1 MKVKRVALWVTYEGT
16 SFSGYQVQPNSRTVQ
31 EEIERAVSRIHKG
44 EQIRIHSSG
53 RTDTGVHARGQV
65 VHFDSTLAIPADRWP
80 KALNACLPDDIR
92 VIEAS
97 YVASDFHSR
106 YHAVKKEYR
115 YRVLLGQEGDVF
127 RRNVTYHVPY
137 KVSISQMQKA
147 AQTLIGTHDFSSF
160 CAANTSVVDKVR
172 TLFAISI
179 EQEHDEL
186 VFKLVGSGFLYNMVR
201 IIVGTLLEIGAEK
214 REVNELAAILSAKDR
229 TIAGKTAPGSGLF
242 LWKVSYAEPIFG
254 ELY

>member
-1 MKVKRVALWVTYEGT
+1 MKRVALWVTYEGT
-16 SFSGYQVQPNSRTVQ
+16 SFSGYQVQPNGRTVQ

-65 VHFDSTLAIPADRWP
+65 VHFDSMLSIPAERWP

-92 VIEAS
+92 IIEAC
-97 YVASDFHSR
+97 YVASDFHAR

-115 YRVLLGQEGDVF
+115 YRVLLRQEGDVF
-127 RRNVTYHVPY
+127 RRNTSHHVPY
-137 KVSISQMQKA
+137 HISVPRMQEA

-172 TLFAISI
+172 TLFTISI
-179 EQEHDEL
+179 EQDRDEL
-186 VFKLVGSGFLYNMVR
+186 IFKLVGSGFLYNMVR
-201 IIVGTLLEIGAEK
+201 IIVGTLLEIGSGK
-214 REVNELAAILSAKDR
+214 REVHELAFILSAKDR
-229 TIAGKTAPGSGLF
+229 THAGKTAPGTGLF
-242 LWKVSYAEPIFG
+242 LWKVDYNEPIFS